1 MTFRTSLRRCSVRE
15 VFITI
20 LQNSQENTITSFVKK
35 ETPTQVVF
43 FELCDLLGI
52 ILLTEIP
59 NINKDTKY

>member
-1 MTFRTSLRRCSVRE
+1 MRE